1 MDSPRPFYGISRIDQ
16 PEKKNHGFYVRITHR
31 GNTTQK
37 FFPDKSLGGK
47 SKALK
52 MARQFRDKL
61 VAKLPKLK
69 REAAAR
75 KKRKSLKSGT
85 TGVTHVVSRA
95 KGRNDYAYWQAAWN
109 DSRGKRRTAKF
120 SISRYGNGKAL
131 KMAKKALRDA
141 KSKSK
146 SGGAKKKKTAA
157 KSRPARKA
165 PARKSTAKKA
175 PARKS
180 KAAKKSKIGHR
191 R

>member
-1 MDSPRPFYGISRIDQ
+1 MDSPRPSYGISRIDQ

-31 GNTTQK
+31 GSTTQK

-47 SKALK
+47 SRALK
-52 MARQFRDKL
+52 MAQVFRDKL

-75 KKRKSLKSGT
+75 KTRKVLKSGV

-120 SISRYGNGKAL
+120 SIGRYGNEKAL
-131 KMAKKALRDA
+131 SMAKQALREAKTGRGARKKDA
-141 KSKSK
+141 GKP
-146 SGGAKKKKTAA
+146 AAAA
-157 KSRPARKA
+157 KPA
-165 PARKSTAKKA
+165 TAKA
-175 PARKS
+175 GS
-180 KAAKKSKIGHR
+180 R